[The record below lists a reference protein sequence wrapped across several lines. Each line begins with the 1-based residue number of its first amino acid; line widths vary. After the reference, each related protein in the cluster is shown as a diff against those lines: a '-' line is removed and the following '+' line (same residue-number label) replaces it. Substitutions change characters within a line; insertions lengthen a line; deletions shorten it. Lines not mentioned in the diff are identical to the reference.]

1 MQEELSYKERELLTE
16 LRGDSQIDFFMKDV
30 KLKSYLN
37 LPTSYQ
43 KTSHRKNRCKAETFE
58 KRTIPPIALPIGSA

>member
-16 LRGDSQIDFFMKDV
+16 LRGDSQIDFFTKDV

-43 KTSHRKNRCKAETFE
+43 KTSHRKIDVKQKTL
-58 KRTIPPIALPIGSA
+58 KKGPYHP